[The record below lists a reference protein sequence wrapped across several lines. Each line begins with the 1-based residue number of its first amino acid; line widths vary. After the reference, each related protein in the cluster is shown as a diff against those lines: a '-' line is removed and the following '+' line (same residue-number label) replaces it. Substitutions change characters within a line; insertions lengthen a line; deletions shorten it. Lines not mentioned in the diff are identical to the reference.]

1 MRNNLRDD
9 GFSKEWAERAGRLA
23 LAEAEKPSQDTVV
36 SFTNLGLFW
45 YSQGQWRRSLVYEGY
60 ASLNSRA
67 LLLWS
72 AADMSPLE
80 AELSRRRFWASFLLN
95 QFISEPV
102 FPKILRNSVGDIPLP
117 IPEEDYNSGNVPTPS
132 ATLNKGARDG
142 SIFAELVRVMSLW
155 VDIYETIKDSTHADP
170 SGLAAIQVLSARLN
184 EWHSQLHGSLRLAA
198 DGTSSCSSDIR
209 PQVMLLHATYH
220 QCLCALHCSIVPL
233 FSLSKAP
240 ESESYVL
247 GQRLS
252 AQVAFDNA
260 GAISD
265 LVRASLTR
273 DPAEAYRWPG
283 FVGFALYCSCAIQL
297 PYLWCADVDD
307 REVARANIRDN
318 LSAMASIGRN
328 WRYVAGL
335 VSGVCRHYL
344 AQMLTASR
352 PGQQCQDAVSVPFFP
367 PDTPARR
374 PDEPIGQ

>member
-184 EWHSQLHGSLRLAA
+184 EWHSQLRHPAA
-198 DGTSSCSSDIR
+198 GHAAPR
-209 PQVMLLHATYH
+209 HVPPVPVRAALLH
-220 QCLCALHCSIVPL
+220 CA
-233 FSLSKAP
+233 A
-240 ESESYVL
+240 VL
-247 GQRLS
+247 AVQGPRERELRPRP
-252 AQVAFDNA
+252 AAFGA
-260 GAISD
+260 G
-265 LVRASLTR
+265 
-273 DPAEAYRWPG
+273 
-283 FVGFALYCSCAIQL
+283 
-297 PYLWCADVDD
+297 
-307 REVARANIRDN
+307 
-318 LSAMASIGRN
+318 
-328 WRYVAGL
+328 GL
-335 VSGVCRHYL
+335 
-344 AQMLTASR
+344 
-352 PGQQCQDAVSVPFFP
+352 
-367 PDTPARR
+367 
-374 PDEPIGQ
+374 